1 MSRRVRRSAPSRGVL
16 AAALAAAIAGGAVG
30 GPAAVAQAPAE
41 PELECL
47 IQPRETVS
55 IAMPVSGIIER
66 VAVDRGDRV
75 TRGMVLVAL
84 ESASERA
91 AVGVARARTEQ
102 QSALRSGQTRVEFGT
117 RRFERTDEMY
127 RKDLVPLKELD
138 EAETAK
144 ILADHALLEAQENL
158 QVARLELERAEAALA
173 LRTVRS
179 PIDGVVVERLQSPGE
194 FAMAEKTAVL
204 KLARL
209 DPLRVEVFA
218 PVALFGRLQ
227 VGRRAVVV
235 PEAPLGAS
243 REAVVTVVDR
253 VVDAASGTF
262 GVRLELPNPDYR
274 LPAGLKCRVRFLR

>member
-1 MSRRVRRSAPSRGVL
+1 MSRRHRRHAPRRRAL
-16 AAALAAAIAGGAVG
+16 AAALAVAIAASAGA
-30 GPAAVAQAPAE
+30 PSAVAQPAAE

-55 IAMPVSGIIER
+55 IATPVSGIIDR

-91 AVGVARARTEQ
+91 AVAVARARAEQ
-102 QSALRSGQTRVEFGT
+102 TSALRAGQTRVEFGT
-117 RRFERTDEMY
+117 RRFDRTDEMY

-194 FAMAEKTAVL
+194 FAMADRTAVL

-218 PVALFGRLQ
+218 PVALLGRIQ
-227 VGRRAVVV
+227 VGRRATVV
-235 PEAPLGAS
+235 PEAPLGTP

-253 VVDAASGTF
+253 VVDAASSTF